1 MTTGLLFIVFFIS
14 LLLTVPIA
22 FSIGLSS
29 SIMVFQMGTPPE
41 VIIQR
46 LFTSIDSFSLLAI
59 PFFILAGALM
69 EKGGIS
75 KRLIDLA
82 YSFVGNKTG
91 GLAIVTIIASMFF
104 SAISGSGPAT
114 VAAIG
119 SIMIP
124 AMVSKGYD
132 VRFAAA
138 TQAAAGELGVIIP
151 PSIPLI
157 LYGISAGVSI
167 GDLFMAGVTP
177 GLIIGFSLIFAA
189 YFVSKRK
196 NYKNIDEEFT
206 WGDRLQAFKRSILAL
221 IMPIIIL
228 GGIYG
233 GFFTP
238 TEASVV
244 ATAYALV
251 VAIFIYKTIKWND
264 LVDIFY
270 ESSIMSAIILIIISC
285 AGLFSWVLT
294 YNGIPQLIAE
304 WFIGISESPIVF
316 LLLIN
321 LFLFILGMFFDVG
334 ASIIILAPIL
344 APIAAGFGIDP
355 VHFGLIM
362 IVNLSMGMI
371 TPPLGVNLFVVCQI
385 ANTKLESIIKPLLIY
400 VFVVIIDLLII
411 SYVPDVAMWLPE
423 IFRP

>member
-1 MTTGLLFIVFFIS
+1 MTTGLLFLVFFVC

-82 YSFVGNKTG
+82 YTFVGSKTG
-91 GLAIVTIIASMFF
+91 GLAIVTIVASMFF

-132 VRFAAA
+132 IRFAAA
-138 TQAAAGELGVIIP
+138 TQAVAGELGVIIP
-151 PSIPLI
+151 PSIPLV

-167 GDLFMAGVTP
+167 GDLFMAGVIP
-177 GLIIGFSLIFAA
+177 GLMIGLSLIAVA
-189 YFVSKRK
+189 YFVAKNK
-196 NYKNIDEEFT
+196 NYMNHEDTYT
-206 WGDRLQAFKRSILAL
+206 WGDRGKAFKRAILAL
-221 IMPIIIL
+221 MMPIIIL
-228 GGIYG
+228 GGIYSG
-233 GFFTP
+233 VFTP

-244 ATAYALV
+244 ATVYALV
-251 VAIFIYKTIKWND
+251 VAMFIYRTIKWQD
-264 LVDIFY
+264 LASIFY
-270 ESSIMSAIILIIISC
+270 DSAVMSAIILIIISC

-294 YNGIPQLIAE
+294 YNGIPGLIAN
-304 WFIGISESPIVF
+304 WFAGISESPFIF

-321 LFLFILGMFFDVG
+321 LFLFLLGMFFDVG

-344 APIAAGFGIDP
+344 VPIAQGFGIDP

-362 IVNLSMGMI
+362 IINLSMGMI

-385 ANTKLESIIKPLLIY
+385 ANTKLEALIKPLFAY
-400 VFVVIIDLLII
+400 VFIVIIDLLII
-411 SYVPDVAMWLPE
+411 SYIPSITMWLPN
-423 IFRP
+423 FLK